1 MKLLFRKSYGRS
13 VFAAL
18 PALLTMLFAVA
29 CQDDESQKW
38 VDLRY
43 KAEDAYILEATAPS
57 PIRLQVKSTDPWRVY
72 GLHDDWCTITPAEGT
87 SGEIFDVEVRYS
99 DNSALDDRIDTLII
113 RSDYWIGKWIQV
125 RQKGIAYLDL
135 EDADNVELLQT
146 GSSGSFKIRS
156 NQDWSVRLGEN
167 ASWLNVSSDLAGSGD
182 GEIAFSAGENKGE
195 RRYADL
201 VICDRHGETVHVVTV
216 AQVGVQLDPAE
227 TLIKTDYTAKTYSL
241 DVVSNASWTVSRED
255 EQQEWFSFE
264 KTSFEGSDKL
274 VITIGENPN
283 TSIRNATIILR
294 TIKAEG
300 VTQVEKRIVLRQAN
314 DPVPEHYEFNS
325 GEQTKWSVN
334 QGTASFAD
342 GDVTFSPGRLL
353 RYEFRT
359 GNYKIRIKKWDATA
373 VSTLYFCNGD
383 FEIRWHL
390 NAGKKTTDIS
400 VRNANSTAVHKNIA
414 FDPSTPH
421 EIGLRMSETVDGY
434 TRYEWLLDGVAFNS
448 YAADGSDGGSR
459 KIKFGSKYSVFLGCS
474 SGTVTYDWWEYAIP
488 YEYFD
493 WDD

>member
-182 GEIAFSAGENKGE
+182 GEIAFSAGE
-195 RRYADL
+195 
-201 VICDRHGETVHVVTV
+201 
-216 AQVGVQLDPAE
+216 
-227 TLIKTDYTAKTYSL
+227 
-241 DVVSNASWTVSRED
+241 
-255 EQQEWFSFE
+255 
-264 KTSFEGSDKL
+264 
-274 VITIGENPN
+274 
-283 TSIRNATIILR
+283 
-294 TIKAEG
+294 IKA
-300 VTQVEKRIVLRQAN
+300 
-314 DPVPEHYEFNS
+314 
-325 GEQTKWSVN
+325 
-334 QGTASFAD
+334 
-342 GDVTFSPGRLL
+342 
-353 RYEFRT
+353 
-359 GNYKIRIKKWDATA
+359 
-373 VSTLYFCNGD
+373 NGGML
-383 FEIRWHL
+383 IL
-390 NAGKKTTDIS
+390 
-400 VRNANSTAVHKNIA
+400 
-414 FDPSTPH
+414 
-421 EIGLRMSETVDGY
+421 
-434 TRYEWLLDGVAFNS
+434 
-448 YAADGSDGGSR
+448 
-459 KIKFGSKYSVFLGCS
+459 
-474 SGTVTYDWWEYAIP
+474 
-488 YEYFD
+488 
-493 WDD
+493 

>member
-13 VFAAL
+13 VYAAL

-29 CQDDESQKW
+29 CQDDEPQKW

-87 SGEIFDVEVRYS
+87 SGEIFDVEVCYS

-400 VRNANSTAVHKNIA
+400 VRNANSTAVHKN
-414 FDPSTPH
+414 
-421 EIGLRMSETVDGY
+421 
-434 TRYEWLLDGVAFNS
+434 
-448 YAADGSDGGSR
+448 
-459 KIKFGSKYSVFLGCS
+459 KFGSKYSVFLGCS

>member
-1 MKLLFRKSYGRS
+1 M
-13 VFAAL
+13 
-18 PALLTMLFAVA
+18 
-29 CQDDESQKW
+29 
-38 VDLRY
+38 
-43 KAEDAYILEATAPS
+43 
-57 PIRLQVKSTDPWRVY
+57 
-72 GLHDDWCTITPAEGT
+72 
-87 SGEIFDVEVRYS
+87 
-99 DNSALDDRIDTLII
+99 
-113 RSDYWIGKWIQV
+113 
-125 RQKGIAYLDL
+125 
-135 EDADNVELLQT
+135 
-146 GSSGSFKIRS
+146 
-156 NQDWSVRLGEN
+156 RLGEN

-201 VICDRHGETVHVVTV
+201 IDLRPPRRNLVHVVTV

-342 GDVTFSPGRLL
+342 GDVTFSPG
-353 RYEFRT
+353 
-359 GNYKIRIKKWDATA
+359 
-373 VSTLYFCNGD
+373 S
-383 FEIRWHL
+383 
-390 NAGKKTTDIS
+390 
-400 VRNANSTAVHKNIA
+400 IA
-414 FDPSTPH
+414 A
-421 EIGLRMSETVDGY
+421 L
-434 TRYEWLLDGVAFNS
+434 
-448 YAADGSDGGSR
+448 
-459 KIKFGSKYSVFLGCS
+459 
-474 SGTVTYDWWEYAIP
+474 
-488 YEYFD
+488 
-493 WDD
+493 

>member
-13 VFAAL
+13 VYAAL

-29 CQDDESQKW
+29 CQDDEPQKW

-87 SGEIFDVEVRYS
+87 SGEIFDVEVCYS

-359 GNYKIRIKKWDATA
+359 GNYKIRIKKWCNDLGT
-373 VSTLYFCNGD
+373 VST
-383 FEIRWHL
+383 
-390 NAGKKTTDIS
+390 
-400 VRNANSTAVHKNIA
+400 
-414 FDPSTPH
+414 
-421 EIGLRMSETVDGY
+421 
-434 TRYEWLLDGVAFNS
+434 
-448 YAADGSDGGSR
+448 
-459 KIKFGSKYSVFLGCS
+459 
-474 SGTVTYDWWEYAIP
+474 TYPAKL
-488 YEYFD
+488 
-493 WDD
+493 

>member
-1 MKLLFRKSYGRS
+1 M
-13 VFAAL
+13 
-18 PALLTMLFAVA
+18 
-29 CQDDESQKW
+29 
-38 VDLRY
+38 
-43 KAEDAYILEATAPS
+43 
-57 PIRLQVKSTDPWRVY
+57 
-72 GLHDDWCTITPAEGT
+72 
-87 SGEIFDVEVRYS
+87 
-99 DNSALDDRIDTLII
+99 
-113 RSDYWIGKWIQV
+113 
-125 RQKGIAYLDL
+125 
-135 EDADNVELLQT
+135 
-146 GSSGSFKIRS
+146 
-156 NQDWSVRLGEN
+156 
-167 ASWLNVSSDLAGSGD
+167 
-182 GEIAFSAGENKGE
+182 
-195 RRYADL
+195 
-201 VICDRHGETVHVVTV
+201 ICDRHGETVHVVTV

-294 TIKAEG
+294 TIK
-300 VTQVEKRIVLRQAN
+300 KRIVPRQAN

-390 NAGKKTTDIS
+390 NAGK
-400 VRNANSTAVHKNIA
+400 
-414 FDPSTPH
+414 
-421 EIGLRMSETVDGY
+421 
-434 TRYEWLLDGVAFNS
+434 
-448 YAADGSDGGSR
+448 
-459 KIKFGSKYSVFLGCS
+459 
-474 SGTVTYDWWEYAIP
+474 
-488 YEYFD
+488 
-493 WDD
+493 